1 MILFLTLICIYVNC
15 DNSFANILTVSEEG
29 EKFDDHDLVKLYSEH
44 DMNSDLLAPC
54 KGQRMPVSL
63 DNSFGKIENTST
75 TKRPKVSEDVQDED
89 QNGNFA
95 GASQTESPN
104 EDAILTEVSNTSN
117 CTFESLV
124 NLVADGFSKLPSP
137 EKVCTL
143 GKENNSPV
151 KFEQQAVS
159 PANPRCRNVFAIDRN
174 AAKQS
179 RFSLNAPKLD
189 QDVEVKSR

>member
-1 MILFLTLICIYVNC
+1 M
-15 DNSFANILTVSEEG
+15 
-29 EKFDDHDLVKLYSEH
+29 KLYSEH
-44 DMNSDLLAPC
+44 DLNSDLLAQC
-54 KGQRMPVSL
+54 KEHQMPVSL
-63 DNSFGKIENTST
+63 DNSFGKMENTLSV
-75 TKRPKVSEDVQDED
+75 KRTKVSEDVQDED

-95 GASQTESPN
+95 GAGRTESPN
-104 EDAILTEVSNTSN
+104 EDLTLAEVSNTGS
-117 CTFESLV
+117 CTFESIVDCVTDSL
-124 NLVADGFSKLPSP
+124 SKFPSP
-137 EKVCTL
+137 EKVYTH

-159 PANPRCRNVFAIDRN
+159 PANARCKNVFAVDRS